1 MSEFAVT
8 IPRVSFTIYSFV
20 IKKFFYLLLLR
31 HHATL
36 SLTHSLAMPEP
47 EPVTRVNITDFIRH
61 FEFQVAKCVAVELG
75 ELNET
80 VSALFHHLK
89 HFRTNECDTK

>member
-1 MSEFAVT
+1 
-8 IPRVSFTIYSFV
+8 
-20 IKKFFYLLLLR
+20 
-31 HHATL
+31 
-36 SLTHSLAMPEP
+36 MPEPQP